1 VGVDA
6 ACQIGGRVIGRY
18 LFLDFDGVLGS
29 TPARMSSAHCRG
41 AEVGWYLDD
50 HDISPSQI
58 VILEDAY
65 DMRDLSPRTVYTD
78 PEVGLTEADVE
89 KAVRLFEG
97 GCDGH

>member
-1 VGVDA
+1 
-6 ACQIGGRVIGRY
+6 VIGRY

-58 VILEDAY
+58 VILEDAH
-65 DMRDLSPRTVYTD
+65 DMGDLSDRTVYTD